1 MPRTP
6 AWPAIE
12 ARLSSELGGSVRCS
26 GTLGRRRRARA
37 TWAARAAGL
46 GDLVVKARHGDRADE
61 KTNWCADNLPR
72 LAARGYPVPE
82 ILWHGFV
89 DGGWHIVVQRRLPG
103 RPLRSLEPPL
113 LDAVLALV
121 ELQADA
127 DVESTERDFAA
138 YQAYVLFDGW
148 DHVWRDAEA
157 ASSAAAALCAR
168 LRRWLDPVWGHRLP
182 AVDFANN
189 DLNLS
194 NLLSDGQTITGV
206 VDWDEFGL
214 NSRAYDLTA
223 LAFDCERMGDAATA
237 AKLFERA
244 EAIAGEAGLRCLSSY
259 QVISHIAA
267 LVRRGELIALDAA
280 VATAERA
287 LDRLGAQ

>member
-46 GDLVVKARHGDRADE
+46 GDLVVKARHGDRADK

-157 ASSAAAALCAR
+157 ASSAAALPLELPGHQPHRRTRAPWRTHRSRRRGRHRRAR
-168 LRRWLDPVWGHRLP
+168 LGQARRSVAARRQSPR
-182 AVDFANN
+182 
-189 DLNLS
+189 
-194 NLLSDGQTITGV
+194 TIQQI
-206 VDWDEFGL
+206 
-214 NSRAYDLTA
+214 
-223 LAFDCERMGDAATA
+223 AFVASTDSATP
-237 AKLFERA
+237 L
-244 EAIAGEAGLRCLSSY
+244 ILSSC
-259 QVISHIAA
+259 
-267 LVRRGELIALDAA
+267 LRRSVG
-280 VATAERA
+280 R
-287 LDRLGAQ
+287 R